1 MRCDYKTKCK
11 DTIMEILNSNKDI
24 TLSADD
30 IFKIFQKKCVNVN
43 ITTIYRN
50 LDKLEKEG
58 VLNKFPASD
67 SHKALYQIICHDM
80 HNEEHLH
87 MQCSNCG
94 KVIHLD
100 CDYMADFI
108 KHIKDHHQFDLTCDK
123 SILFG
128 LCDDCKKKSDDSS
141 NTNK

>member
-1 MRCDYKTKCK
+1 MRCYYKTKGK
-11 DTIMEILNSNKDI
+11 ETIMKILEDNKNI

-30 IFKIFQKKCVNVN
+30 ILSIFQKKCVKVN

-58 VLNKFPASD
+58 TLNKFPASD
-67 SHKALYQIICHDM
+67 SHKALYQITCHDL
-80 HNEEHLH
+80 NKEDHLH

-100 CDYMADFI
+100 CDYMSNFI
-108 KHIKDHHQFDLTCDK
+108 QHLKDHHKFDLTCDK

-128 LCDDCKKKSDDSS
+128 LCDECKRNNENS
-141 NTNK
+141 NK

>member
-1 MRCDYKTKCK
+1 
-11 DTIMEILNSNKDI
+11 MEILRANNDI

-30 IFKIFQKKCVNVN
+30 ILSIFKKKCVKVN

-58 VLNKFPASD
+58 IINKFPASD
-67 SHKALYQIICHDM
+67 SHKALYQIIRHDLK
-80 HNEEHLH
+80 NEEHLH
-87 MQCSNCG
+87 MQCSHCG

-100 CDYMADFI
+100 CDYMTNFI
-108 KHIKDHHQFDLTCDK
+108 QHLKDHHQFDLTCDK

-128 LCDDCKKKSDDSS
+128 LCDDCKNKINES
-141 NTNK
+141 NK

>member
-11 DTIMEILNSNKDI
+11 ETIMEILEDNKNI

-30 IFKIFQKKCVNVN
+30 ILLIFKKRCVKVN

-58 VLNKFPASD
+58 TLNKFPASD
-67 SHKALYQIICHDM
+67 SHKALYQIIRHDLN
-80 HNEEHLH
+80 NEEHLH
-87 MQCSNCG
+87 MQCYDCG

-100 CDYMADFI
+100 CDYMLNFI
-108 KHIKDHHQFDLTCDK
+108 QHLKDHHQFDLTCDK

-128 LCDDCKKKSDDSS
+128 LCDECKRKNNES
-141 NTNK
+141 NK